1 MIDAADVAAAGAA
14 LARGGLALLPTD
26 TVYGLAASLDTPD
39 GVSALYAAKGRPR
52 SRPFQVLL
60 YAPEGLEEALA
71 PLPAPM
77 AAAAR
82 ALLPGPAT
90 CLLADPAGRYA
101 AAAGEAPGS
110 AGIRAPRVQ
119 GVLAPLAALDIPLVA
134 TSANEPGGRDPAAL
148 ADVDAPIRRAVD
160 VELDAGTLPGT
171 ASAVV
176 DLRGLGEGAA
186 AVLVRPGP
194 DPAAVERALAAL
206 GVALRR

>member
-1 MIDAADVAAAGAA
+1 RGRRGPGRCSAATPRGGGPDGGRGAGGPRRDAAHPRGPPGVIDAADVAAAGAA

-71 PLPAPM
+71 PLPASM
-77 AAAAR
+77 AAAAP

-90 CLLADPAGRYA
+90 CLRADPAGRYA

-148 ADVDAPIRRAVD
+148 ADLDAPIRRA
-160 VELDAGTLPGT
+160 
-171 ASAVV
+171 
-176 DLRGLGEGAA
+176 
-186 AVLVRPGP
+186 
-194 DPAAVERALAAL
+194 
-206 GVALRR
+206 